1 MATRTQRPWH
11 LWIIAPLA
19 LIWMAFGTA
28 DYLLV
33 TLRRPEYLD
42 LFSPDQ
48 VAFFTSL
55 SIQVKALWAGYV
67 WAGIAGALALLM
79 REAWA
84 PVALALAFFCGLGQT
99 VWLVLINEPGLLSIA
114 GTLGAQILIVSLAVS
129 LLLWL
134 YARSLRTRG
143 ALG

>member
-1 MATRTQRPWH
+1 
-11 LWIIAPLA
+11 
-19 LIWMAFGTA
+19 MAFGTA